1 MALLEVDALTVRF
14 GGLTAVDRVGF
25 TVDEGQ
31 IVSLIG
37 PNGAGKTTLF
47 NAVTAVHPASAG
59 RVRFAGGDLRA
70 PLSLGAL
77 ARILTTA
84 LGVAGLV
91 QVCSDI
97 EGLWQVAI
105 VDRFDYQ
112 QQTWALYE
120 AWYAAAL
127 HVVADGLWPA
137 VMGGIVGAAAA
148 FNVWRTGRLQP
159 LRARRMGIARTF
171 QNIRLFKEM
180 SVIDNVLV
188 GLAGAP
194 YGPLAAVLRL
204 PRWRRGETAMRIR
217 ARDMLD
223 FVGLGR
229 FADLPAG
236 GLPYGHQRRLE
247 IARALA
253 GDPRLLLLDEPA
265 AGMNPAEGGELIELI
280 RAIRARGVTVLLI
293 EHHMN
298 VVMGI
303 SDRVVV
309 LDHGVKIA
317 DGDPKTV
324 SCDAA
329 VIEAYLGK
337 DLGGDKS

>member
-14 GGLTAVDRVGF
+14 GGLAAVDRVGF
-25 TVDEGQ
+25 SVDEGQ

-47 NAVTAVHPASAG
+47 NAVTAVHPASSG
-59 RVRFAGGDLRA
+59 RVRFAGQDLRA
-70 PLSLGAL
+70 PLSFGAM
-77 ARILTTA
+77 ARILLMA
-84 LGVAGLV
+84 LGVGALV

-97 EGLWQVAI
+97 EGLWQVAV
-105 VDRFDYQ
+105 VDRFDYGQ
-112 QQTWALYE
+112 QAWAVRD
-120 AWYAAAL
+120 AWHAAVRHLRAQ
-127 HVVADGLWPA
+127 GPWPA
-137 VMGGIVGAAAA
+137 LVGGMVGAAAA
-148 FNVWRTGRLQP
+148 FNAWRTGRLQP
-159 LRARRMGIARTF
+159 LRARRLGIARTF
-171 QNIRLFKEM
+171 QNIRLFSEL

-194 YGPLAAVLRL
+194 YGPLAALLRL

-217 ARDMLD
+217 ARDLLA
-223 FVGLGR
+223 FVGLER
-229 FADLPAG
+229 FADVPAG

-265 AGMNPAEGGELIELI
+265 AGMNPAEGADLIELI

-309 LDHGVKIA
+309 LDHGVRIA
-317 DGDPKTV
+317 EGDPKTV
-324 SCDAA
+324 SCDPK

-337 DLGGDKS
+337 EEA

>member
-1 MALLEVDALTVRF
+1 MVDLYDYGTRTWPVAAAWQAAF
-14 GGLTAVDRVGF
+14 D
-25 TVDEGQ
+25 
-31 IVSLIG
+31 
-37 PNGAGKTTLF
+37 
-47 NAVTAVHPASAG
+47 H
-59 RVRFAGGDLRA
+59 LRA
-70 PLSLGAL
+70 QGP
-77 ARILTTA
+77 
-84 LGVAGLV
+84 
-91 QVCSDI
+91 
-97 EGLWQVAI
+97 
-105 VDRFDYQ
+105 
-112 QQTWALYE
+112 
-120 AWYAAAL
+120 
-127 HVVADGLWPA
+127 WPA
-137 VMGGIVGAAAA
+137 LVGGAIGAAAA

-159 LRARRMGIARTF
+159 LRARRLGIARTF

-180 SVIDNVLV
+180 SVIENVLT
-188 GLAGAP
+188 GLAGTP
-194 YGPLAAVLRL
+194 YGAFAAVLRL
-204 PRWRRGETAMRIR
+204 PRWRRGEAAMRIR
-217 ARDMLD
+217 ARDLLA
-223 FVGLGR
+223 FVGLER

-317 DGDPKTV
+317 EGDPKTV
-324 SCDAA
+324 SCDPK

-337 DLGGDKS
+337 DEA